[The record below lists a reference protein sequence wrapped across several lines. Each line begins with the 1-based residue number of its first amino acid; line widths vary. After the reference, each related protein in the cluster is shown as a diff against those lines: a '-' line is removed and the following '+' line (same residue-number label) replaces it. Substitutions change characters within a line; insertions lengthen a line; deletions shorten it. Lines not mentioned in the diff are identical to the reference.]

1 MGFKV
6 PMPCLPWAGAASAS
20 GQTMRRGGG
29 VALGQAPPPP
39 SQPHR
44 KTELRDS
51 VSWSEPATS
60 AGLGRQTLLQWAQTD
75 YGTSQ
80 PKMMRGLRLL
90 PDGGAGGLQKTS
102 ASAPPL
108 LQPSPLDSAELS
120 LTLESSLWPCP
131 PPATPSPRSRCGG
144 LPQPRPVW
152 CSLLMCHLPPPTP
165 GPSTGWN
172 PPVLVPAVCS
182 ADGCKFSPSPL
193 PRLPTRPLP
202 APPLSIPRRALP
214 CPAPTPAWHAPQGA
228 ASWWLSRPGKPRK
241 GRATFGAHQVLAR
254 VEGGDRLSRE
264 WPGRQPVTW
273 ASGSSPQTTLP
284 LVRLLVA
291 GSWVFPSDSP
301 FLCDP
306 RAGRR

>member
-90 PDGGAGGLQKTS
+90 PDGGVGGLQKTS

-131 PPATPSPRSRCGG
+131 HLPHRPPGPAVVASHSPVLSGA
-144 LPQPRPVW
+144 P
-152 CSLLMCHLPPPTP
+152 CSCAICLPPP
-165 GPSTGWN
+165 
-172 PPVLVPAVCS
+172 PAPAQAGTRLSWSLLYAVQMDVS
-182 ADGCKFSPSPL
+182 SPHHPYPASPL
-193 PRLPTRPLP
+193 
-202 APPLSIPRRALP
+202 APSQHPLSPYPAGP
-214 CPAPTPAWHAPQGA
+214 CPARPPHLPGMHPRVLPPGGSPALESP
-228 ASWWLSRPGKPRK
+228 
-241 GRATFGAHQVLAR
+241 GRA
-254 VEGGDRLSRE
+254 E
-264 WPGRQPVTW
+264 P
-273 ASGSSPQTTLP
+273 P
-284 LVRLLVA
+284 LEPTR
-291 GSWVFPSDSP
+291 S
-301 FLCDP
+301 
-306 RAGRR
+306 